1 MKSIVEEA
9 SSVAKAIEKGW
20 TQAGKPQEFSI
31 KVFEVEQKNFL
42 GITTKSA
49 KIAIY
54 YHDKNIVPKQDY
66 IEKRPY
72 QAQPQAKKPS
82 RTTPHNQP
90 RPSSQQP
97 AHIPTQRILPVAEQ
111 PERAPRDV
119 WSEEMIKTAQEW
131 VKETLSLMNLSHR
144 SFTVEA
150 KNYYLKF
157 NFDGPLIED
166 IERERLLFRSLAHL
180 VMQILRNRF
189 KKGFRGFKIILNSRP
204 MN

>member
-54 YHDKNIVPKQDY
+54 YDDKNIVPKQDY
-66 IEKRPY
+66 AERRPY
-72 QAQPQAKKPS
+72 QTQQIKKPS
-82 RTTPHNQP
+82 RPV
-90 RPSSQQP
+90 QQP
-97 AHIPTQRILPVAEQ
+97 QSRPQQQAHTPAPRTSVHEQ
-111 PERAPRDV
+111 PERASRDV
-119 WSEEMIKTAQEW
+119 WTEEMIKTAQQW
-131 VKETLSLMNLSHR
+131 LKDTLALMNLSHR